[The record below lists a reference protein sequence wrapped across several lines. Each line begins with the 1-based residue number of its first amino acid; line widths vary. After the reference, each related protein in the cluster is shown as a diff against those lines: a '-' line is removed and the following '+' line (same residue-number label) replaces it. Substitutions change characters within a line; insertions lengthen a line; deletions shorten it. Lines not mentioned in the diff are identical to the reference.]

1 MKRALRQN
9 TPAPGAPRPVPLIR
23 AEHIDKSYTA
33 AEGNV
38 LPVLQDIS
46 LTIEQNDSVALLGP
60 SGCGKTTLLHLMAG
74 FLQPDGGQLYYKGK
88 TLREPNPQTGVLFQ
102 SPTLFDWLTVEDN
115 VAFGL
120 KQAGLAKAERKARCS
135 DFIRRVGLDGFEKAY
150 PAQLSGGMQQR
161 AALARIL
168 VLEPEVLLLDEPFG
182 ALDAMTRRNM
192 HKLLIELRKDIS
204 VTTVFITH
212 DVEEAVILA
221 ERVVIL
227 SQRPTRIIKEVKV
240 PFTPEES
247 LDVDSH
253 GFADIKRQIRTLLEQ
268 TD

>member
-1 MKRALRQN
+1 MIQAENLR
-9 TPAPGAPRPVPLIR
+9 
-23 AEHIDKSYTA
+23 KSYTA
-33 AEGNV
+33 ADGNV

-46 LTIEQNDSVALLGP
+46 LAIDQNDSVALLGP

-74 FLQPDGGQLYYKGK
+74 FLQPDQGRLYYKGK
-88 TLREPNPQTGVLFQ
+88 PLGEPSPKTGVLFQ
-102 SPTLFDWLTVEDN
+102 SPTLFDWLNVEDN

-120 KQAGLAKAERKARCS
+120 KQVSLPKARRQERCA
-135 DFIRRVGLDGFEKAY
+135 DLIRRVGLAGFEKAY
-150 PAQLSGGMQQR
+150 PAELSGGMQQR

-182 ALDAMTRRNM
+182 ALDAMTRRSM
-192 HKLLIELRKDIS
+192 HKLLIELRRDIA

-221 ERVVIL
+221 ERVVIF
-227 SQRPTRIIKEVKV
+227 SQRPAQIVGEVRV

-253 GFADIKRQIRTLLEQ
+253 AFADIKHQIRTLLELK
-268 TD
+268 D

>member
-1 MKRALRQN
+1 MRSDLRQN
-9 TPAPGAPRPVPLIR
+9 SPAPVSPKPAPLIR
-23 AEHIDKSYTA
+23 AEHIGKSYTA
-33 AEGNV
+33 ADGNL

-46 LTIEQNDSVALLGP
+46 LAIEQNASVALLGP

-88 TLREPNPQTGVLFQ
+88 PLGELHPQTGVLFQ
-102 SPTLFDWLTVEDN
+102 SPTLFNWLTVEDN

-120 KQAGLAKAERKARCS
+120 KRAGLAKAERQARCAG
-135 DFIRRVGLDGFEKAY
+135 FIRRVGLAGFEKAY

-192 HKLLIELRKDIS
+192 HKLLFELRKDIPF
-204 VTTVFITH
+204 TTVFITH

-221 ERVVIL
+221 ERVVVL
-227 SQRPTRIIKEVKV
+227 SQRPARIIKEVTV

-253 GFADIKRQIRTLLEQ
+253 AFADIKKQIRTLLEQ
-268 TD
+268 TE

>member
-1 MKRALRQN
+1 MRRDLKQN
-9 TPAPGAPRPVPLIR
+9 TPSPGTPRPVPLMR
-23 AEHIDKSYTA
+23 AEHIGKSYTA
-33 AEGNV
+33 ADGNL

-46 LTIEQNDSVALLGP
+46 LAIGQNDSVALLGP

-74 FLQPDGGQLYYKGK
+74 FLQPDGGQLYYKGNP
-88 TLREPNPQTGVLFQ
+88 LGEPNSKTGVLFQ

-120 KQAGLAKAERKARCS
+120 KRAGLAKAGRQARCS
-135 DFIRRVGLDGFEKAY
+135 DFIRRVGLAGFEKAY

-192 HKLLIELRKDIS
+192 HKLLLGLRKDIP
-204 VTTVFITH
+204 VTTIFITH

-221 ERVVIL
+221 ERVVVL
-227 SQRPTRIIKEVKV
+227 SQRPARIIREVTV

-253 GFADIKRQIRTLLEQ
+253 AFADIKGQIRALLEQ
-268 TD
+268 M